1 MMWNTLTPVFIIFI
15 GFYSIGHSSDCQGRP
30 GRITFEVVLDVRS
43 FLTRQ
48 EDGLSTGH
56 QRTDVTFM
64 LYITSLHTHRI
75 QKDPSLQSLD
85 SSVIP
90 ASC

>member
-15 GFYSIGHSSDCQGRP
+15 GFYSIRHSSDCQGRP
-30 GRITFEVVLDVRS
+30 SRITFEVVLDVWS

-48 EDGLSTGH
+48 EDGH
-56 QRTDVTFM
+56 QRTDVTFI
-64 LYITSLHTHRI
+64 LYITSLHTQRI
-75 QKDPSLQSLD
+75 QKDPSLRSLD